1 MTYPWK
7 LRRRSPSRRSLCLDW
22 IFLSRVAV
30 LLFVLPVVASAEE
43 PAAKVEVVVNYG
55 DGVEKRFTAVSWKE
69 EMTVLDA
76 MKHAQN
82 HPRGIKIEYRG
93 SGATAFLTQIDDLKN
108 EGSGRNWIYRVNGE
122 LATRSFAIQEL
133 KRGDAVLWSFEKS
146 R

>member
-1 MTYPWK
+1 MTFPTQ
-7 LRRRSPSRRSLCLDW
+7 LRPGLTSRRPFLTVSLLAM
-22 IFLSRVAV
+22 LVMTVSPAA
-30 LLFVLPVVASAEE
+30 ASAQE
-43 PAAKVEVVVNYG
+43 PAAKVELVVNYG
-55 DGVEKRFTAVSWKE
+55 DGVEKRFTAVPWKE

-76 MKHAQN
+76 MKHAQR
-82 HPRGIKIEYRG
+82 HPRGIKFEYRG

-133 KRGDAVLWSFEKS
+133 ERGDAVLWRFEKS

>member
-1 MTYPWK
+1 MGWI
-7 LRRRSPSRRSLCLDW
+7 LLSPL
-22 IFLSRVAV
+22 AV
-30 LLFVLPVVASAEE
+30 LLFLLPVIASAQE
-43 PAAKVEVVVNYG
+43 PAARVEVVINYG
-55 DGVEKRFTAVSWKE
+55 DGVEKRFTAVPWKE

-82 HPRGIKIEYRG
+82 HPRGIKFEHRG
-93 SGATAFLTQIDDLKN
+93 SGATTFLTQIDDLKN

-122 LATRSFAIQEL
+122 LATCSFAIHEL